1 MTAAAAKVCAFA
13 ENTGE
18 VLVAANLFK
27 EGLQAAKD
35 FATPSLRKFIRVVT
49 DYQDKMECTLEEM
62 RKINISL
69 IGLAAADRRK
79 DKEAEAL
86 GPSAEN
92 KTPEPKKRAE
102 QQEAA
107 TRNLAE
113 SGIAEERGRT
123 TKRPHI
129 AGEGSTSKGTPD
141 PIAKRTRAGT
151 SNPEGSA
158 ASPVGAEKPSQQRQ
172 QGCHEEGDEYNLRR
186 TRGGSA
192 TSPLGVSEE

>member
-1 MTAAAAKVCAFA
+1 
-13 ENTGE
+13 
-18 VLVAANLFK
+18 
-27 EGLQAAKD
+27 
-35 FATPSLRKFIRVVT
+35 
-49 DYQDKMECTLEEM
+49 MECTLGEM

-79 DKEAEAL
+79 GKEAEVPR
-86 GPSAEN
+86 PSAEC
-92 KTPEPKKRAE
+92 KTPEPRKRAE

-113 SGIAEERGRT
+113 SGVAEEGGRT

-151 SNPEGSA
+151 SNPEGSV
-158 ASPVGAEKPSQQRQ
+158 ASPAGAEKSSQ
-172 QGCHEEGDEYNLRR
+172 
-186 TRGGSA
+186 
-192 TSPLGVSEE
+192 